1 MKSWLQT
8 RWPAIRAQGRLR
20 FVVVRGGVVFGGGMT
35 LVVYAM
41 LLLAERRQGLHLGL
55 VAPLVPALC
64 IPAGLLWGLVTWHW
78 NEFLY
83 RKLGFD
89 ENDRT

>member
-8 RWPAIRAQGRLR
+8 RWPAIRAKGRLR
-20 FVVVRGGVVFGGGMT
+20 FVLVRGGLVFGAGMT
-35 LVVYAM
+35 ALVYAM
-41 LLLAERRQGLHLGL
+41 LLLAERRQGLRLGA

-83 RKLGFD
+83 RKLGFH